1 MSHLVINT
9 FRMRNGITSD
19 QFAVFSASIDQPTLL
34 SHRDLVTR
42 FDVHQVQHPTEG
54 SPLGVDIVEIMEVSD
69 WARWVEVRDQH
80 PSLNPVTAGFDE
92 LVDLDS
98 VRSSFVVPV
107 LRGHHS

>member
-9 FRMRNGITSD
+9 FRMGPGISSN
-19 QFAVFSASIDQPTLL
+19 QFANFSARVDQPTLL
-34 SHRDLVTR
+34 AHSDLVKR
-42 FDVHQVQHPTEG
+42 FNVHQVQHPTEG

-69 WARWVEVRDQH
+69 WSRWVEVRDQH
-80 PSLNPVTAGFDE
+80 PSLKPVISGFDD

-107 LRGHHS
+107 LRGSQA